1 MSDAARRVVVTGC
14 FNVRDL
20 GGHPTEQGRWTRWRS
35 VVRSDSPYGLAEE
48 GWEQLWAYGIRTL
61 IDLRSPCEVE
71 PTAGHPDMIKINVPL
86 EDSEDAAFFA
96 RWRGVYDRPRYCR
109 ESIERW
115 PERHARAVTAIAR
128 AVPGGV
134 LVHCRFGRDRTG
146 VLVALLLR
154 LAGVPLDIIAAD
166 YAISATR
173 LNPVYERLMSTA
185 PDETARRRLQ
195 RENVSAASTIT
206 GALATLDVRE
216 YLLTGGATAADLD
229 LVVERLVEGLKR
241 RARGGIR
248 PRAS

>member
-1 MSDAARRVVVTGC
+1 
-14 FNVRDL
+14 
-20 GGHPTEQGRWTRWRS
+20 
-35 VVRSDSPYGLAEE
+35 LAED

-61 IDLRSPCEVE
+61 IDLRRPYEFE
-71 PTAGHPDMIKINVPL
+71 PTAGHPEMITVNVPL

-96 RWRGVYDRPRYCR
+96 QWRGVYDRPRYCR

-128 AVPGGV
+128 AAPGGV

-154 LAGVPLDIIAAD
+154 LAGVPLDVVAAD

-173 LNPVYERLMSTA
+173 LHALYERLMSEA
-185 PDETARRRLQ
+185 PDDTARRRLQ

-216 YLLTGGATAADLD
+216 YLLTGGATATDLD
-229 LVVERLVEGLKR
+229 LVVERLVEGPQR
-241 RARGGIR
+241 GARGGIG
-248 PRAS
+248 PRAR

>member
-1 MSDAARRVVVTGC
+1 VSEVSRRVVVAGC

-20 GGHPTEQGRWTRWRS
+20 GGHQTEKGGWIRWRS
-35 VVRSDSPYGLAEE
+35 VVRSDAPYGLAEG
-48 GWEQLWAYGIRTL
+48 GWERLWAYGIRTL
-61 IDLRSPCEVE
+61 VDLRSPSEVE
-71 PTAGHPDMIKINVPL
+71 PAVGHPDMVRINVPL
-86 EDSEDAAFFA
+86 GDSEDAAFIA

-128 AVPGGV
+128 AAPGGV

-154 LAGVPLDIIAAD
+154 LAGVPLDVIAAD
-166 YAISATR
+166 YAISAAQLR
-173 LNPVYERLMSTA
+173 PVYERLMSEA

-206 GALATLDVRE
+206 RALATLDVRE
-216 YLLTGGATAADLD
+216 YLLSGGATAPDLD
-229 LVVERLVEGLKR
+229 LVVDRLVEGLPR
-241 RARGGIR
+241 QTRGAVR
-248 PRAS
+248 PRAR

>member
-1 MSDAARRVVVTGC
+1 
-14 FNVRDL
+14 
-20 GGHPTEQGRWTRWRS
+20 
-35 VVRSDSPYGLAEE
+35 LAED

-61 IDLRSPCEVE
+61 VDLRSPCEFK
-71 PTAGHPDMIKINVPL
+71 PTAGHPEMITVNVPL

-128 AVPGGV
+128 AAPGGV
-134 LVHCRFGRDRTG
+134 LVYCRFGRDRTG

-154 LAGVPLDIIAAD
+154 LAGVPLDVIAAD

-173 LNPVYERLMSTA
+173 LHPLYERLMSTA
-185 PDETARRRLQ
+185 PDDTARRRLQ

-229 LVVERLVEGLKR
+229 LVVERLVEGLQR
-241 RARGGIR
+241 RTRGGIR
-248 PRAS
+248 SRAS